1 MSVSDWYRTS
11 DEANLRRENQRLRD
25 ELATLREEMA
35 RVVQMVT
42 GAQAPASTPSGGPDD
57 GAAPDPLGR

>member
-42 GAQAPASTPSGGPDD
+42 GAQAPTVAPSGGPDG
-57 GAAPDPLGR
+57 GATPDPLGR